1 MLLIHPPLTKP
12 CEPPASLAHLAAAIR
27 GAGRSCRVCDLNLE
41 GLLHLLSTT
50 PPAGDTWSRRA
61 FRHLADNL
69 QALRGDD
76 LYRRPARY
84 QRAVTDCNRVI
95 ETAGAPHGLLLS
107 LANYQDRRLSPTASG
122 DLLLA
127 AQHYRQNMFYPYFS
141 QRLTGLI
148 EEESPSH
155 IGISLNFLG
164 QALCTFA
171 IIGFL
176 RDHAPGI
183 PIILGGGL
191 VTTWLR
197 NPSWRNPFSG
207 LVDHLVAGP
216 GEGPLLD
223 LLGSDRPAARAV
235 PDYAGLDRL
244 PYLAPGLILPYAASS
259 GCYWRKCSFCPETSE
274 ENPYRPLSPQTV
286 RQDIARLTATCR
298 PRLLHILDN
307 AISPALLRELA
318 DHPPGIPWYGFAR
331 IDDRLAEPGFCRQL
345 RQAGCVMLKLGI
357 ESGSQ
362 RVLDAM
368 NKGIDVGQA
377 SKALR
382 ALAGAGI
389 ATYVYLLFGT
399 PGESPEAARETLA
412 FTAGHHRCITFLNL
426 AIFNLPVG
434 SPEAEGLEI
443 TGRHADDLSLYH
455 DFRHP
460 LGWNRREIRLFLDRE
475 FKRQPAIRK
484 IVQRDPPFFTS
495 NHAAFFTGPID

>member
-1 MLLIHPPLTKP
+1 MT
-12 CEPPASLAHLAAAIR
+12 CTA
-27 GAGRSCRVCDLNLE
+27 
-41 GLLHLLSTT
+41 
-50 PPAGDTWSRRA
+50 
-61 FRHLADNL
+61 
-69 QALRGDD
+69 Q
-76 LYRRPARY
+76 PARY
-84 QRAVTDCNRVI
+84 QRAVMDCNRVI
-95 ETAGAPHGLLLS
+95 ETAGKPHGLILS
-107 LANYQDRRLSPTASG
+107 LANYQDRQLSPTASG
-122 DLLLA
+122 DLLRA
-127 AQHYRQNMFYPYFS
+127 AQHYRENIFYPYFRM
-141 QRLTGLI
+141 RLTELLEDG
-148 EEESPSH
+148 SPTH

-176 RDHAPGI
+176 RNHAPGI

-191 VTTWLR
+191 VTTWMR
-197 NPSWRNPFSG
+197 NPSWRNPFAG
-207 LVDHLVAGP
+207 LVDHFVAGP

-223 LLGSDRPAARAV
+223 LLGSGGPASREI
-235 PDYAGLDRL
+235 PDYAGLDQL

-274 ENPYRPLSPQTV
+274 ENPYCPLPPQTV
-286 RQDIARLTATCR
+286 RQDIVRLTASCR

-307 AISPALLRELA
+307 AISPAVLRALA
-318 DHPPGIPWYGFAR
+318 EVPPGIPWYGFAR
-331 IDDRLAEPGFCRQL
+331 IDDRLTDPGFCRQL

-362 RVLDAM
+362 RVLDGM
-368 NKGIDVGQA
+368 NKGIDVDQV
-377 SKALR
+377 SKTLQ

-399 PGESPEAARETLA
+399 PEESIEAARETLA
-412 FTAGHHRCITFLNL
+412 FTAGHHHCITFLNL

-434 SPEAEGLEI
+434 SPEAAGLEI
-443 TGRHADDLSLYH
+443 TGRHTDDLSLYH

-484 IVQRDPPFFTS
+484 IIQRDPPFFTS
-495 NHAAFFTGPID
+495 NHAAFFTHPAD